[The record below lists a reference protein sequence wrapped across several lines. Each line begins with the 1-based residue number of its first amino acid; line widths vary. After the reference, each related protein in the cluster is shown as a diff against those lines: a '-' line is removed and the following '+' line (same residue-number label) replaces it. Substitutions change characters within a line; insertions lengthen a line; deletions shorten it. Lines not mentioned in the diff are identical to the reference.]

1 MSLKNTSQK
10 KWWRY
15 FKCIIIL
22 ISRTHTNERPYPC
35 TQCSIAF
42 KTQSN
47 LYKHCRSRTHALK
60 VEQGIDSSSTDIV
73 AELGDSFTDEL
84 ALNPERSANTTGA
97 GGSSTDSNR
106 IHHHVQHQQN
116 SHQGHPVVKT
126 NIINLSQGSLQ
137 NRLQP
142 AHLQP
147 AHHPQQQ
154 VFILKSLF
162 FIV

>member
-1 MSLKNTSQK
+1 M
-10 KWWRY
+10 
-15 FKCIIIL
+15 
-22 ISRTHTNERPYPC
+22 
-35 TQCSIAF
+35 
-42 KTQSN
+42 
-47 LYKHCRSRTHALK
+47 K

-84 ALNPERSANTTGA
+84 ALNPERSVNTNG

-106 IHHHVQHQQN
+106 SHHHVQHQQN

-154 VFILKSLF
+154 VLLLF
-162 FIV
+162 FFQILVKKMF